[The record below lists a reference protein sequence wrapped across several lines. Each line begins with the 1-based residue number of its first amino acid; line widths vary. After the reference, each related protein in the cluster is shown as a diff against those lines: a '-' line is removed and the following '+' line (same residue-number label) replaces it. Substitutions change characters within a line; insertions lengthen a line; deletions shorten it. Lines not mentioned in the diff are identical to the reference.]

1 MPFAKGP
8 AAWRRTYDY
17 LNSGRLVFRDKVKT
31 CTINYHETEP
41 ESEGL
46 RDFVFWHLAQ
56 IKYKN
61 PKVQCVQLKNIVK
74 SPFITIY
81 TLEKSI
87 INSTVINCY
96 KKNQLE
102 ILEHCRELFGKTD
115 KEIAEAQQ
123 KNVANF
129 GEDCSRHCIC
139 EVEGQIAC
147 PRWKPLP
154 LFMRGKWR
162 YSKKEELEE
171 VRKTM
176 PDQEAMKEYWS
187 TK

>member
-1 MPFAKGP
+1 
-8 AAWRRTYDY
+8 
-17 LNSGRLVFRDKVKT
+17 
-31 CTINYHETEP
+31 
-41 ESEGL
+41 
-46 RDFVFWHLAQ
+46 VFWNLAQ

-74 SPFITIY
+74 SPFITFY
-81 TLEKSI
+81 TLDGSK
-87 INSTVINCY
+87 INATVVNCY

-102 ILEHCRELFGKTD
+102 ILEHCRDLFGKTD
-115 KEIAEAQQ
+115 IEIAQEQQ

-129 GEDCSRHCIC
+129 GEGCSRHCIC

-154 LFMRGKWR
+154 LFMRGKYR
-162 YSKKEELEE
+162 KYKKEELEE
-171 VRKTM
+171 ARKAL
-176 PDQEAMKEYWS
+176 PDQEAIKEYWN